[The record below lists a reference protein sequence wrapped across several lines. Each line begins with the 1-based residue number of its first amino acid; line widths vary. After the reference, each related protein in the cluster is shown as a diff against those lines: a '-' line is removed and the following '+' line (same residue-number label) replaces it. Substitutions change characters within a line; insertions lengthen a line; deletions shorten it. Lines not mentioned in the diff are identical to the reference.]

1 MKEKRKHK
9 RVNLIYYLE
18 IYDNRTD
25 KYLGNLVDIT
35 PERLMMISEKQVPA
49 GSELHLRMLLPET
62 AYGQNKAISFMAN
75 SRWTK
80 KDVNPAFFASGYQ
93 IVDIGPVESE
103 TITSLIDNYAFN
115 GQ

>member
-1 MKEKRKHK
+1 MKDKRKHK

-25 KYLGNLVDIT
+25 KHLGNLVDIT
-35 PERLMMISEKQVPA
+35 PEGLMMISEEEMPA
-49 GSELHLRMLLPET
+49 GSDYHLRMLLPET
-62 AYGQNKAISFMAN
+62 AYGKKAISFKAN

-80 KDVNPAFFASGYQ
+80 KDMNPAFYASGYQ

-103 TITSLIDNYAFN
+103 TITSLIDNFSFN
-115 GQ
+115 GS

>member
-18 IYDNRTD
+18 IFDNTTD
-25 KYLGNLVDIT
+25 KHLGYLVDIT
-35 PERLMMISEKQVPA
+35 PEGLMMISEEQMPS
-49 GSELHLRMLLPET
+49 GEDLHLRMILPET
-62 AYGQNKAISFMAN
+62 AYGKKAISFNAS

-93 IVDIGPVESE
+93 FVDIGPVESK
-103 TITSLIDNYAFN
+103 TISSLIDDFAFN
-115 GQ
+115 G

>member
-18 IYDNRTD
+18 IHDNKTD
-25 KYLGNLVDIT
+25 KPLGYLVDIS
-35 PERLMMISEKQVPA
+35 PEGLMMISEEEISSGK
-49 GSELHLRMLLPET
+49 EYYLKMILPES
-62 AYGQNKAISFMAN
+62 AYGKKAISFKAD
-75 SRWTK
+75 SRWAK

-103 TITSLIDNYAFN
+103 TIATLIANFAFQ
-115 GQ
+115 G